1 MAKKKSGLG
10 LTASSLSSRLG
21 GAFEGAEK
29 SALMGEPSRRKGI
42 GGTALTD
49 DVESNLALRQKQ
61 AKTKSVA
68 KLQTASEAAKE
79 SADQASLM
87 SLLGPR
93 KAQAKATQK
102 VDGMPTL
109 GALVEAAPKE
119 RLALM
124 RAALAM
130 RSKK

>member
-49 DVESNLALRQKQ
+49 DTAKNRALRIQQGKDKR
-61 AKTKSVA
+61 AA
-68 KLQTASEAAKE
+68 KLETPSETAGRIFGKRRINRNFAPTYEELPFEKSE
-79 SADQASLM
+79 S
-87 SLLGPR
+87 
-93 KAQAKATQK
+93 
-102 VDGMPTL
+102 MPTL